1 MAPRVVTKE
10 ALVAGLPP
18 VAAIMD
24 AMQLAYCQY
33 SAGQA
38 WVAPVS
44 HVLVEGSPGGEACI
58 KSGYVKGEA
67 SWVVKVAG
75 GFSGNA
81 ALGLSNS
88 QGVMLLFSQR
98 TGELEA
104 VLCDGGHLTDVRT
117 AAAAVLC
124 VREFKPRG
132 ARSLAVIG
140 TGVIA
145 KLVVE
150 YAAGLFEEGE
160 AELLVVSRTAEA
172 ARSFCNFAATKG
184 WRRTT
189 VATSLEVAACAD
201 VIVTCTP
208 ATAPVLLDVKRGALV
223 VALGADVP
231 GKRELGPRVLEGDDV
246 LLLVDSKAQCLEF
259 GEAAYKPDA
268 LDAVELGDRFSTT
281 VGRRA
286 NATVVCDLTGVAVQ
300 DVAIATTV
308 AAAVA
313 AADAPPAPPALA
325 QSRTE
330 TLFASPP
337 KRGP

>member
-1 MAPRVVTKE
+1 M
-10 ALVAGLPP
+10 
-18 VAAIMD
+18 
-24 AMQLAYCQY
+24 
-33 SAGQA
+33 
-38 WVAPVS
+38 
-44 HVLVEGSPGGEACI
+44 
-58 KSGYVKGEA
+58 
-67 SWVVKVAG
+67 
-75 GFSGNA
+75 
-81 ALGLSNS
+81 
-88 QGVMLLFSQR
+88 
-98 TGELEA
+98 
-104 VLCDGGHLTDVRT
+104 
-117 AAAAVLC
+117 
-124 VREFKPRG
+124 
-132 ARSLAVIG
+132 
-140 TGVIA
+140 
-145 KLVVE
+145 
-150 YAAGLFEEGE
+150 
-160 AELLVVSRTAEA
+160 
-172 ARSFCNFAATKG
+172 
-184 WRRTT
+184 
-189 VATSLEVAACAD
+189 
-201 VIVTCTP
+201 
-208 ATAPVLLDVKRGALV
+208 LLDVKRGALV

-246 LLLVDSKAQCLEF
+246 LLLVDSKAQCLKF